1 MNEKHILFIQ
11 IYTEL
16 LPEIRDIA
24 KQHGYAIAVHGSL
37 RRDFDLIAVPW
48 VDDAADPAMLLS
60 GILQGLK
67 LNKIWIEQ
75 CYATK
80 ELNPYGRVSYA
91 IPLGAD
97 MYIDLSIMEFNRI

>member
-1 MNEKHILFIQ
+1 MNEKHVLFIQ

-24 KQHGYAIAVHGSL
+24 KQH
-37 RRDFDLIAVPW
+37 
-48 VDDAADPAMLLS
+48 PAMLLS

-80 ELNPYGRVSYA
+80 EIKPYGRVSYA

-97 MYIDLSIMEFNRI
+97 MYIDLSIMEFNRMVLI